1 MSGRPGRARGP
12 AQGRPSPYRQGFLAG
27 LCVGTTL
34 ALVVGVLAYVQARA
48 GEATAA
54 TRGAGPVATA
64 NETTGKGVGDQP
76 RAAIDVTAAH
86 LGDLKVRI
94 EATVSAPTSYDP
106 ITRAQVVAYTD
117 MVAMPMAH
125 RQGPIVMAED
135 GARPGVYQAVT
146 TLPMVGEYDVM
157 VEVRQPMAA
166 TAHERLQ
173 VDATK
178 P

>member
-1 MSGRPGRARGP
+1 MKGGLARGRG
-12 AQGRPSPYRQGFLAG
+12 AARGTPSPYRQGFVTG

-34 ALVVGVLAYVQARA
+34 ALVVGVLAFVLAQD
-48 GEATAA
+48 GEARPSGTVAA
-54 TRGAGPVATA
+54 PDPTGQSAT
-64 NETTGKGVGDQP
+64 GQP
-76 RAAIDVTAAH
+76 RAAIDVTAGH

-94 EATVSAPTSYDP
+94 EAQVSAPTSYDP
-106 ITRAQVVAYTD
+106 LTRAQVVAYTD

-135 GARPGVYQAVT
+135 SARPGVYQAVT

-166 TAHERLQ
+166 TAHKRLQ
-173 VDATK
+173 VDAVK
-178 P
+178 PPS